1 MRLRKLTGWM
11 TATALTVMSCTGFT
25 VLKEG
30 YETYQTAVE
39 AESLDEK
46 IAKIQAKRGYTKLSE
61 LPDTYAQAVVSVED
75 HRFYN
80 HFGLDPIAI
89 GRALVRDLKARRY
102 VEGGSTITQ
111 QLAKNLYFSQEK
123 QLSRKVAEVFL
134 ALDLEQKYSKDEIL
148 ELYVNSIYY
157 GDGYQNIGQ
166 ASRGYFGKEP
176 SKMSDYECTLL
187 AGVPNAPSR
196 YAPSKHPDLASKR
209 QQKVLSRMQV
219 CGYLTKEETSEV
231 NAQIL
236 ALNLNLHF
244 VGAN

>member
-89 GRALVRDLKARRY
+89 GRALV
-102 VEGGSTITQ
+102 
-111 QLAKNLYFSQEK
+111 
-123 QLSRKVAEVFL
+123 
-134 ALDLEQKYSKDEIL
+134 
-148 ELYVNSIYY
+148 
-157 GDGYQNIGQ
+157 Q
-166 ASRGYFGKEP
+166 A
-176 SKMSDYECTLL
+176 
-187 AGVPNAPSR
+187 
-196 YAPSKHPDLASKR
+196 
-209 QQKVLSRMQV
+209 
-219 CGYLTKEETSEV
+219 
-231 NAQIL
+231 I
-236 ALNLNLHF
+236 
-244 VGAN
+244 